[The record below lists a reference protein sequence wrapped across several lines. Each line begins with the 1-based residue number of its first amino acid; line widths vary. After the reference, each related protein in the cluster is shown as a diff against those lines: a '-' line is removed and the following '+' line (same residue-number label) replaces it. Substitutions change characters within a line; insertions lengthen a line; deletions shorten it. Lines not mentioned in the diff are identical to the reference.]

1 MHDVRMETRL
11 IRLEELSEKTGLPL
25 AWLKRETDAERIPC
39 VRAGR
44 AKMFNLQQVLTTLDD
59 RAKREGVKR
68 G

>member
-1 MHDVRMETRL
+1 
-11 IRLEELSEKTGLPL
+11 LPL

>member
-1 MHDVRMETRL
+1 
-11 IRLEELSEKTGLPL
+11 
-25 AWLKRETDAERIPC
+25 